1 MWHIPKLAQRHILRA
16 LSYGFILIL
25 WLTAEEKTIILVLL
39 LGLGLSFT
47 LVYLGLLRFF
57 GGRSLA
63 WGQALPVFII
73 LGALVGFGTVVA
85 TISLMVFKNTWH
97 GHLVPDFSTSLI
109 VGIGQRTPEWTLAG
123 ALAGSA
129 YGFWRL
135 ALNARL

>member
-1 MWHIPKLAQRHILRA
+1 LEQPHILRGLGYGA
-16 LSYGFILIL
+16 LLIL
-25 WLTAEEKTIILVLL
+25 WLTLEDKSLILVSL

-63 WGQALPVFII
+63 WVQALPVFII
-73 LGALVGFGTVVA
+73 LGGVVGFGAVVA

-123 ALAGSA
+123 ALVGSA